1 MSEKNRQVEYDEEN
15 FFSILTVLKL
25 ALNKFNLIIISG
37 LITALAVCLFVLFFV
52 SPTYECRTTFYVYNT
67 SDSSSINNSD
77 VQAAKNL
84 AVTYAKI
91 LKNNAVLDAVIKDIN
106 DTHGY
111 TRKELRDTII
121 VSTVTDSQLIE
132 IAVQTN
138 NPDLS
143 YEIANSVVKNAPKEI
158 LRIAKVGSVE
168 AVNQPEFSDKK
179 TSPKTFYDMLIGFIA
194 GMIISFGILCLK
206 FFSDAT
212 IYSTEDVER
221 LVGEPVLGQIP
232 EIKNVQKNK
241 MWTLK
246 KAGVISYEDKNEKSE
261 SFSE

>member
-37 LITALAVCLFVLFFV
+37 VITALAVCLFVLFFV

-67 SDSSSINNSD
+67 SDSNSINNSD

-111 TRKELRDTII
+111 TRKNTALNI
-121 VSTVTDSQLIE
+121 
-132 IAVQTN
+132 
-138 NPDLS
+138 
-143 YEIANSVVKNAPKEI
+143 
-158 LRIAKVGSVE
+158 
-168 AVNQPEFSDKK
+168 
-179 TSPKTFYDMLIGFIA
+179 
-194 GMIISFGILCLK
+194 
-206 FFSDAT
+206 
-212 IYSTEDVER
+212 
-221 LVGEPVLGQIP
+221 
-232 EIKNVQKNK
+232 
-241 MWTLK
+241 
-246 KAGVISYEDKNEKSE
+246 
-261 SFSE
+261 

>member
-1 MSEKNRQVEYDEEN
+1 MSERNRKTDYDSEN
-15 FFSILTVLKL
+15 LFSILNVLKL
-25 ALNKFNLIIISG
+25 VVKKIHLIAISG
-37 LITALAVCLFVLFFV
+37 LVTAITVFLVVSIFV
-52 SPTYECRTTFYVYNT
+52 SPTYECRTTFYVYNN

-77 VQAAKNL
+77 VQAAKSL

-91 LKNNAVLDAVIKDIN
+91 LNNNAVLDAVVKDVT

-111 TRKELRDTII
+111 SRKELRDTIV
-121 VSTVTDSQLIE
+121 VSDVQDSQLIE
-132 IAVQTN
+132 ITVKTN

-168 AVNQPEFSDKK
+168 AVNQPEFSNKK
-179 TSPKTFYDMLIGFIA
+179 TSPKTLYDTVLGFI
-194 GMIISFGILCLK
+194 GGVILSFGILCLK

-212 IYSTEDVER
+212 IYTGEDVDR
-221 LVGEPVLGQIP
+221 MVGESVLGQIP

-246 KAGVISYEDKNEKSE
+246 KAGVISYEDKKAKSG

>member
-106 DTHGY
+106 AL
-111 TRKELRDTII
+111 LR
-121 VSTVTDSQLIE
+121 L
-132 IAVQTN
+132 
-138 NPDLS
+138 L
-143 YEIANSVVKNAPKEI
+143 
-158 LRIAKVGSVE
+158 
-168 AVNQPEFSDKK
+168 
-179 TSPKTFYDMLIGFIA
+179 TSPSFPTKKPPRKLF
-194 GMIISFGILCLK
+194 MIC
-206 FFSDAT
+206 
-212 IYSTEDVER
+212 
-221 LVGEPVLGQIP
+221 
-232 EIKNVQKNK
+232 
-241 MWTLK
+241 
-246 KAGVISYEDKNEKSE
+246 
-261 SFSE
+261 

>member
-25 ALNKFNLIIISG
+25 VLKKFNLIIISG

-111 TRKELRDTII
+111 TRKELRNTII

-179 TSPKTFYDMLIGFIA
+179 TSPKTF
-194 GMIISFGILCLK
+194 CLK

-212 IYSTEDVER
+212 IFSSEDVER

-246 KAGVISYEDKNEKSE
+246 KAGVISYEDKNEKSG